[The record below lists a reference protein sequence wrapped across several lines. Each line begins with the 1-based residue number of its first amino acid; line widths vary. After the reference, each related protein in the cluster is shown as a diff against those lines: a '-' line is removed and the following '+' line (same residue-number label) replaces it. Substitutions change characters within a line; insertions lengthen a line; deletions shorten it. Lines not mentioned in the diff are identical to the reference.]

1 MGKGKR
7 SMNELEIMRE
17 YLNKALQDRAE
28 RGGKFGDYGGGQ
40 LEIAV
45 QLARIAQ
52 IGVLIR
58 LAEAQERQ
66 AAALEKLAST
76 VVPML
81 NGEKCINTFDNS
93 RYNG

>member
-1 MGKGKR
+1 
-7 SMNELEIMRE
+7 MNELEIMRE
-17 YLNKALQDRAE
+17 YLNKALQ
-28 RGGKFGDYGGGQ
+28 
-40 LEIAV
+40 
-45 QLARIAQ
+45 
-52 IGVLIR
+52 VLIR